1 MVENLAGA
9 LFLLVVTILLLAP
22 GVLLALG
29 WRDCRTG
36 RCERADTRA
45 TLAGMTSVGQ
55 FALVGFLA
63 MLMVGIQDA
72 HPATMAVVAVPA
84 AQWILS
90 RVLHRSIR
98 VRREADR
105 IARRA

>member
-1 MVENLAGA
+1 MADSIAGA
-9 LFLLVVTILLLAP
+9 LFLLVVTVLLFGPAI
-22 GVLLALG
+22 LLALG
-29 WRDCRTG
+29 WRDLGVRNY
-36 RCERADTRA
+36 ERADTRA

-63 MLMVGIQDA
+63 LLMVGIQDA
-72 HPATMAVVAVPA
+72 HPATMAAVAVPA
-84 AQWILS
+84 AQWALS

-105 IARRA
+105 IARKH